1 MGLNSQL
8 EVVDLFGSNG
18 QLLGKQFK
26 QLRVVVLLDARC
38 VLRRKNEL
46 VLIVRLGS
54 IKLILNQPKDRNK
67 LGLLIELEVVVD
79 TPIHCPL

>member
-1 MGLNSQL
+1 MHLQL
-8 EVVDLFGSNG
+8 EVVDLLGSDR
-18 QLLGKQFK
+18 QLLRKQFK

-38 VLRRKNEL
+38 VLRRRDEL

-54 IKLILNQPKDRNK
+54 IELILNQPKDRNK

-79 TPIHCPL
+79 TPVHCPL